1 MKHTMKVTIFLIA
14 FFILS
19 QVFGLFLITKDAQI
33 TTEIVDNQT
42 ITTVYHDDTSM
53 GPRPETQGLGSF
65 IYIVIGVTIGT
76 LLVLLLI
83 KFKQSNIWRLWFFLA
98 VWIAISISLGVLIKQ
113 KLFFDYGWAILFALA
128 LAIWKIFKPNIYVH
142 NITEVLMYSGIA
154 ILLVPIFDVLWVIVL
169 LLAVSVYDI
178 YAVWKSKHMVKMA
191 KFQTKSNL
199 FAGLMVSYKV
209 KKDMKPLKANKI
221 VKSKTTTHKIKGK
234 IEETS
239 SKLSSNKEIPKNA
252 ILGGGDVVFPLIFSG
267 AVLEGL
273 IREGLTKSTAFMH
286 ASIITLTTAIA
297 LTLLFVY
304 AKKGK
309 FYPAM
314 PFVTAGCLIGW
325 LIVLLI

>member
-1 MKHTMKVTIFLIA
+1 MKHTLKITLFLIA

-19 QVFGLFLITKDAQI
+19 QVFGLFLIAKDAQV
-33 TTEIVDNQT
+33 TTEIINNET
-42 ITTVYHDDTSM
+42 ITTVYHNDTSM
-53 GPRPETQGLGSF
+53 GPRPETQGAGSF

-76 LLVLLLI
+76 LLVLVLI
-83 KFKQSNIWRLWFFLA
+83 KFKQSNLWRLWFFLA
-98 VWIAISISLGVLIKQ
+98 VWIALSISLGVLIKQ

-128 LAIWKIFKPNIYVH
+128 LAVWKIFKPNILVH
-142 NITEVLMYSGIA
+142 NITEVLMYAGIA
-154 ILLVPIFDVLWVIVL
+154 LLLVPIFDVLWSIIL
-169 LLAVSVYDI
+169 LLAISVYDM

-191 KFQTKSNL
+191 KFQTKSNI
-199 FAGLMVSYKV
+199 FAGLMISYKV
-209 KKDMKPLKANKI
+209 KQDVKPLKPDKKL
-221 VKSKTTTHKIKGK
+221 VKSKTITYKIKEK
-234 IEETS
+234 YES
-239 SKLSSNKEIPKNA
+239 RNA

-267 AVLEGL
+267 AVLECL

-314 PFVTAGCLIGW
+314 PFVTAGCLAGW
-325 LIVLLI
+325 VIVLLI